1 MTRRRVRFPAL
12 AAFVVIAC
20 TCRSGGSIRNLS
32 KLRFGMTPE
41 EVHATLGEP
50 QAHEAFV
57 KDGKQLLT
65 WSYILSH
72 QAFHS
77 EYTFECL
84 TFSDGQLVEWVQDY
98 GTGGHSN
105 HRRQS

>member
-84 TFSDGQLVEWVQDY
+84 TFSDGQLVAWVQDY